1 MNDTDPEIAKIVR
14 RRLLER
20 SGTERVM
27 MGSNMFDMAKAMIVA
42 SLPPGL
48 TELEIKEQLCRRLY
62 GNEVDVDGFI
72 RHLRER
78 ASSNPE
84 ITGI

>member
-20 SGTERVM
+20 SGTERVI
-27 MGSNMFDMAKAMIVA
+27 MGSNMFDMAKAMIMA